1 MLPIKNQNQIIM
13 NKKDLFYH
21 PVSWVVFVFVAIS
34 AAYYTY
40 QNFESANPIVSLD
53 IQMDRESA
61 LAKAQSLASEFSI
74 GPKGFKQ
81 AAAFDRDGRFQTF
94 VELEGG
100 GLDSFTSCI
109 EKGNY
114 YAYYWEVRHFK
125 EHETNEVKFWFT
137 PEGKPLGFSEKI
149 GEAEKGAAL
158 SEDEALKVAE
168 HHAAYNWD
176 VDFSLYQII
185 EKSSEER
192 ISGRIDHTFVY
203 EREDISIGEGKF
215 RVKLTVSGD
224 KLSAVDYF
232 VKVPEEFDR
241 RYSEMR
247 SDNDTI
253 ATIASGIIFLFYG
266 ILGVI
271 LGIFFL
277 MRRRSLIWKK
287 PLFWGLAIA
296 MGSVFLLTI
305 NNLPISWFSY
315 DTSTS
320 QSNFLFRQ
328 LLNGLLGAF
337 GFGAVIAIS
346 TMAAEGLG
354 RLAFPKQ
361 IQFWKLW
368 SKDVA
373 ASKQVLG
380 QSVAGYLFAII
391 ILGIDVLFYR
401 ITTTHLGWWSP
412 AGSLSDPNIL
422 ANYLPWL
429 DSIAISLQAGFWEE
443 ILFRAVPIA
452 GVFLLTKNKKSR
464 ALWVVLI
471 LIVQTLVFGA
481 GHANYPNQPSYARVI
496 EMVVPFAI
504 MGIIYIYYG
513 LLPAI
518 IAHYAVDVFWIS
530 LPLWVSSAP
539 GIWLDRILVLL
550 FLFVPIWIVL
560 FYYIKNKRLK
570 DVPEEARNA
579 AWLVP
584 EKEEELIE
592 EEVVKVE
599 SKSYKL
605 EKWLLPAGIIG
616 LVLWFVFTP
625 FKQDAPKL
633 NVSKQEARDIAIE
646 TLSNEYG
653 IDVNEWEV
661 LSSVSSNVDIK
672 DIFIWK
678 EFGQETYQDLL
689 GDFLGNPYWKI
700 RLVKTTGAVEERG
713 EEFLANVTINEEV
726 FYTSHTIPESKEGAV
741 LSKDSAQVLVDE
753 ALLSKHSVERTSLK
767 EISVTPKKLD
777 KRTDWEFIYADTINY
792 SLELG
797 QGRYLVSIAG
807 DEVTSVSKFIY
818 VPEDWMREYKDKQS
832 KQSIVRMAGQIF
844 SIGIIIFGLVL
855 CIIRWTRKKFRL
867 KTFIIV
873 SLFIVIVY
881 LLDVLN
887 SWDSVKASYTTF
899 LPYSNFITMA
909 LIGVVIVGIFWSLFA
924 GIFVGA
930 TIKWLPVQAKVK
942 NKSILNSIALGAFL
956 YGILEL
962 IESFAPKTKPVW
974 ESIGS
979 LNDFV
984 PIFGFASSKLF
995 EGIMLPALMIL
1006 IFLGIHFI
1014 SRGFTSRKVITI
1026 IMLIV
1031 VSLMITT
1038 SASEHILFWIPSA
1051 LLFSAFILAVYLF
1064 FIRQNFH
1071 WLPLTFG
1078 IFLIFEVIEKMV
1090 VNAVP
1095 EAIPGG
1101 ILFIVL
1107 AGALYYYWYRQLV
1120 KPVEGHD

>member
-368 SKDVA
+368 SKDAA

-380 QSVAGYLFAII
+380 QSVARLPFCNNNIRDRCFVLQDHNYSFGVVEPRREFIRSEYPCQLPSLVRLYSHFTSGRF
-391 ILGIDVLFYR
+391 LGRNIVPCGSDCRGIPYYKKQK
-401 ITTTHLGWWSP
+401 IEGTLGCFNSDCSNPGVWCR
-412 AGSLSDPNIL
+412 ACQLS
-422 ANYLPWL
+422 
-429 DSIAISLQAGFWEE
+429 
-443 ILFRAVPIA
+443 
-452 GVFLLTKNKKSR
+452 K
-464 ALWVVLI
+464 
-471 LIVQTLVFGA
+471 
-481 GHANYPNQPSYARVI
+481 
-496 EMVVPFAI
+496 
-504 MGIIYIYYG
+504 
-513 LLPAI
+513 PAI
-518 IAHYAVDVFWIS
+518 VC
-530 LPLWVSSAP
+530 
-539 GIWLDRILVLL
+539 
-550 FLFVPIWIVL
+550 
-560 FYYIKNKRLK
+560 
-570 DVPEEARNA
+570 
-579 AWLVP
+579 
-584 EKEEELIE
+584 
-592 EEVVKVE
+592 
-599 SKSYKL
+599 
-605 EKWLLPAGIIG
+605 AG
-616 LVLWFVFTP
+616 
-625 FKQDAPKL
+625 
-633 NVSKQEARDIAIE
+633 
-646 TLSNEYG
+646 Y
-653 IDVNEWEV
+653 
-661 LSSVSSNVDIK
+661 
-672 DIFIWK
+672 
-678 EFGQETYQDLL
+678 
-689 GDFLGNPYWKI
+689 
-700 RLVKTTGAVEERG
+700 
-713 EEFLANVTINEEV
+713 
-726 FYTSHTIPESKEGAV
+726 
-741 LSKDSAQVLVDE
+741 
-753 ALLSKHSVERTSLK
+753 
-767 EISVTPKKLD
+767 
-777 KRTDWEFIYADTINY
+777 
-792 SLELG
+792 
-797 QGRYLVSIAG
+797 
-807 DEVTSVSKFIY
+807 
-818 VPEDWMREYKDKQS
+818 
-832 KQSIVRMAGQIF
+832 
-844 SIGIIIFGLVL
+844 
-855 CIIRWTRKKFRL
+855 
-867 KTFIIV
+867 
-873 SLFIVIVY
+873 
-881 LLDVLN
+881 
-887 SWDSVKASYTTF
+887 
-899 LPYSNFITMA
+899 
-909 LIGVVIVGIFWSLFA
+909 
-924 GIFVGA
+924 
-930 TIKWLPVQAKVK
+930 
-942 NKSILNSIALGAFL
+942 
-956 YGILEL
+956 
-962 IESFAPKTKPVW
+962 
-974 ESIGS
+974 
-979 LNDFV
+979 
-984 PIFGFASSKLF
+984 
-995 EGIMLPALMIL
+995 
-1006 IFLGIHFI
+1006 
-1014 SRGFTSRKVITI
+1014 
-1026 IMLIV
+1026 
-1031 VSLMITT
+1031 
-1038 SASEHILFWIPSA
+1038 
-1051 LLFSAFILAVYLF
+1051 
-1064 FIRQNFH
+1064 
-1071 WLPLTFG
+1071 
-1078 IFLIFEVIEKMV
+1078 
-1090 VNAVP
+1090 
-1095 EAIPGG
+1095 
-1101 ILFIVL
+1101 
-1107 AGALYYYWYRQLV
+1107 
-1120 KPVEGHD
+1120 